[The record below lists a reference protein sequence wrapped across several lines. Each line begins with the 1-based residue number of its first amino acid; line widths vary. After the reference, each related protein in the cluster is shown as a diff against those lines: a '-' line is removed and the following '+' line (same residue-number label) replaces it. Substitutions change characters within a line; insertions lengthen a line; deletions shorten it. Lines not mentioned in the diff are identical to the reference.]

1 MAKKKAKPAK
11 KAAPKK
17 GKAAKKPVIKKGV
30 PKKRAAKKAA
40 PVKKVAPKKSAPK
53 KKTAPAKQAPRQQP
67 PPEKASHVRIDYVS
81 QGPDGSETPADRL
94 SIRSDKFLWVY
105 VEADLPSG
113 AAPQGEYSKTAGGA
127 SASPQHLAAPEVING
142 QYRFMVIHY
151 ALSPDSTY
159 LFRFAD
165 NLAMPTYQ
173 DQWEIVTVPAT

>member
-17 GKAAKKPVIKKGV
+17 GKAAKKPVAKKAV
-30 PKKRAAKKAA
+30 TKKRAVKKSA
-40 PVKKVAPKKSAPK
+40 PVKKAAKKKSAPK
-53 KKTAPAKQAPRQQP
+53 KKAVPPKKAPRQQP
-67 PPEKASHVRIDYVS
+67 PAVRASHVKIDHVT
-81 QGPDGSETPADRL
+81 QGPDGSERSADRL
-94 SIRSDKFLWVY
+94 SIRTDDFLWVY
-105 VEADLPSG
+105 LEADLPNG
-113 AAPQGEYSKTAGGA
+113 AAPQGEYAKTAGGS

-165 NLAMPTYQ
+165 NLTMPTYQ
-173 DQWEIVTVPAT
+173 DQWEIVTVPR

>member
-17 GKAAKKPVIKKGV
+17 GKAAKKPVAKK
-30 PKKRAAKKAA
+30 PITKKRAAKKSA
-40 PVKKVAPKKSAPK
+40 PVKKVARKKSAPK
-53 KKTAPAKQAPRQQP
+53 KKAAPPKKAPRQQTP
-67 PPEKASHVRIDYVS
+67 PVKTSPVYIDHVT
-81 QGPDGSETPADRL
+81 QGPDGSENSADRL

-105 VEADLPSG
+105 VEADLPAG
-113 AAPQGEYSKTAGGA
+113 AAPQGEYSKTAGGN

-142 QYRFMVIHY
+142 QYRFMVIQY

-173 DQWEIVTVPAT
+173 DQWEIVTVS